1 MRVLIFFFIFFF
13 IFNILN
19 ANIKIVAKVKNET
32 ITSYELEN
40 KIRTLIFLSGQ
51 PLNQENIN
59 KLKNTAINSLINLK
73 IKYLEVKR
81 NKINKIDE
89 KRLKN
94 YLDNLSKKYGTNGR
108 NLNKIFIQNNIDYDL
123 FLEEITTE
131 FKWQQFILSSYKK
144 ELMSERKNLNTEVE
158 NELKDILTKKGNLVE
173 YELLEI
179 EIFYNKDEEISI
191 FLDQIKDID
200 FESAAKAYSVSETSK
215 NGGYI
220 GWVNEKSLSSDINLK
235 LKETKVGS
243 ITSPILRQNSFL
255 ILKINNKRNVK
266 ISEKDMSQMRETIAN
281 KKIDKKFKLY
291 SNNYLSKIKRNAY
304 IEIK

>member
-1 MRVLIFFFIFFF
+1 M
-13 IFNILN
+13 
-19 ANIKIVAKVKNET
+19 
-32 ITSYELEN
+32 
-40 KIRTLIFLSGQ
+40 
-51 PLNQENIN
+51 
-59 KLKNTAINSLINLK
+59 
-73 IKYLEVKR
+73 
-81 NKINKIDE
+81 
-89 KRLKN
+89 
-94 YLDNLSKKYGTNGR
+94 
-108 NLNKIFIQNNIDYDL
+108 

-144 ELMSERKNLNTEVE
+144 NLCLKKNLNTEVE

-281 KKIDKKFKLY
+281 KKIDKNL
-291 SNNYLSKIKRNAY
+291 NYTQIIIYQK
-304 IEIK
+304 

>member
-94 YLDNLSKKYGTNGR
+94 YLDNLSKKYV
-108 NLNKIFIQNNIDYDL
+108 KFSS
-123 FLEEITTE
+123 EE
-131 FKWQQFILSSYKK
+131 L
-144 ELMSERKNLNTEVE
+144 
-158 NELKDILTKKGNLVE
+158 
-173 YELLEI
+173 
-179 EIFYNKDEEISI
+179 
-191 FLDQIKDID
+191 
-200 FESAAKAYSVSETSK
+200 
-215 NGGYI
+215 
-220 GWVNEKSLSSDINLK
+220 
-235 LKETKVGS
+235 
-243 ITSPILRQNSFL
+243 
-255 ILKINNKRNVK
+255 
-266 ISEKDMSQMRETIAN
+266 
-281 KKIDKKFKLY
+281 
-291 SNNYLSKIKRNAY
+291 
-304 IEIK
+304 

>member
-94 YLDNLSKKYGTNGR
+94 YLDNLSKKYGTNGK

-179 EIFYNKDEEISI
+179 EIFY
-191 FLDQIKDID
+191 L
-200 FESAAKAYSVSETSK
+200 
-215 NGGYI
+215 
-220 GWVNEKSLSSDINLK
+220 
-235 LKETKVGS
+235 
-243 ITSPILRQNSFL
+243 
-255 ILKINNKRNVK
+255 
-266 ISEKDMSQMRETIAN
+266 
-281 KKIDKKFKLY
+281 
-291 SNNYLSKIKRNAY
+291 
-304 IEIK
+304 